1 MKKLLLFFLVLLLGI
16 TPLLRGKGEE
26 DQPEYPEYQVKST
39 FIYKICKFTQWPE
52 PQDANNPFIIS
63 VLGKLPS
70 GEKIKLLPDIT
81 IHKRTVVI
89 RRIRRLSE
97 VKDSAVLFI
106 ASSEAHRIDTI
117 LDTVGSK
124 PILTVGDT
132 KGFGQKGVIINLYI
146 EKNAVRFEINHEA
159 SKKALLQMHSQ
170 LFTIGKVVKTKSKLS
185 LKDKA
190 KKK

>member
-1 MKKLLLFFLVLLLGI
+1 MKKSLLFFLVFLLVI
-16 TPLLRGKGEE
+16 TPLLRGKGKE
-26 DQPEYPEYQVKST
+26 DQPEYTEYEVKST
-39 FIYKICKFTQWPE
+39 LIFKICKFTQWPE
-52 PQDANNPFIIS
+52 PQDAHSPFIIS

-70 GEKIKLLPDIT
+70 GEKIKLLPGLT
-81 IHKRTVVI
+81 IHKRKIII
-89 RRIRRLSE
+89 RRVRRLSE

-106 ASSEAHRIDTI
+106 APSEAHRIDTI

-146 EKNAVRFEINHEA
+146 EEDAVGFEINHEA
-159 SKKALLQMHSQ
+159 SKKASLQMHSQ
-170 LFTIGKVVKTKSKLS
+170 LFTTGKVVRTKTKLS

>member
-1 MKKLLLFFLVLLLGI
+1 MKKLLLFFLVVLLV
-16 TPLLRGKGEE
+16 TNLLPRGKGEE

-52 PQDANNPFIIS
+52 PQDADSPFIIS
-63 VLGKLPS
+63 VLGKLPP
-70 GEKIKLLPDIT
+70 GEKIRLPPDIT
-81 IHKRTVVI
+81 IHKRNVVI

-106 ASSEAHRIDTI
+106 ASSETHRIDTI

-146 EKNAVRFEINHEA
+146 EEKAVGFEINHEA
-159 SKKALLQMHSQ
+159 SKKASLQMHSQ
-170 LFTIGKVVKTKSKLS
+170 LFTTGKVVKTKTKLS
-185 LKDKA
+185 LKNKA

>member
-1 MKKLLLFFLVLLLGI
+1 MNKVLLFFLVLLLGI
-16 TPLLRGKGEE
+16 TPQLGGKGEKNL
-26 DQPEYPEYQVKST
+26 PEYPEYQVKST
-39 FIYKICKFTQWPE
+39 FIYKICKFTQWPK
-52 PQDANNPFIIS
+52 PQDANSPFIIS

-81 IHKRTVVI
+81 IHKRTVII
-89 RRIRRLSE
+89 RKIRRLSE

-117 LDTVGSK
+117 LDTVGTK

-146 EKNAVRFEINHEA
+146 EKNSVGFEINHEA
-159 SKKALLQMHSQ
+159 SKKASLQMHSQ
-170 LFTIGKVVKTKSKLS
+170 LFTIGKVVNSKTKLS
-185 LKDKA
+185 LKDRA

>member
-1 MKKLLLFFLVLLLGI
+1 MKRSLLFFLVVLFVT
-16 TPLLRGKGEE
+16 TPQLRGKGEE

-52 PQDANNPFIIS
+52 RQDANNPFIIS

-70 GEKIKLLPDIT
+70 GEKIQFLPDLT
-81 IHKRTVVI
+81 IHKRKIII

-106 ASSEAHRIDTI
+106 ASSEAYRVDTI
-117 LDTVGSK
+117 LNTVGSK

-132 KGFGQKGVIINLYI
+132 K
-146 EKNAVRFEINHEA
+146 
-159 SKKALLQMHSQ
+159 
-170 LFTIGKVVKTKSKLS
+170 
-185 LKDKA
+185 
-190 KKK
+190 

>member
-1 MKKLLLFFLVLLLGI
+1 MKKSLLFFLVVFLVI
-16 TPLLRGKGEE
+16 IPLLRGKGEE

-70 GEKIKLLPDIT
+70 GEKIQLLPDIT

-159 SKKALLQMHSQ
+159 SKKASLQMHSQ

>member
-1 MKKLLLFFLVLLLGI
+1 M
-16 TPLLRGKGEE
+16 
-26 DQPEYPEYQVKST
+26 
-39 FIYKICKFTQWPE
+39 
-52 PQDANNPFIIS
+52 
-63 VLGKLPS
+63 LGKLPS
-70 GEKIKLLPDIT
+70 GEKIQLLPNIT

-117 LDTVGSK
+117 LNTVGSK

-146 EKNAVRFEINHEA
+146 ENNAVRFEINHEA
-159 SKKALLQMHSQ
+159 SKKASLQMHSQ

>member
-1 MKKLLLFFLVLLLGI
+1 MKKVLLFFLVLSLGI
-16 TPLLRGKGEE
+16 TPPLKGKGEN
-26 DQPEYPEYQVKST
+26 DHPEYPEYQVKST
-39 FIYKICKFTQWPE
+39 LIYKICKFTQWPK
-52 PQDANNPFIIS
+52 PQDANSSFIIS

-70 GEKIKLLPDIT
+70 GEKIELLPDIT
-81 IHKRTVVI
+81 IHKRTVII
-89 RRIRRLSE
+89 RRIKRLSE

-117 LDTVGSK
+117 LDTIDSK

-146 EKNAVRFEINHEA
+146 EKNSVRFEINHEA
-159 SKKALLQMHSQ
+159 SKKASLQMHSQ
-170 LFTIGKVVKTKSKLS
+170 LFTIGKVVKTKTKLS
-185 LKDKA
+185 LRDKA